1 MAALSSREAKAGVRG
16 SISPGQGCGDEVT
29 TKADKMKVRLF
40 FLRKLCY
47 NESINGHVEV
57 HMLDERM
64 NRKQIEEMAEAM
76 LTLRDR
82 EEALLFFEDIF
93 TIKELQAV
101 AQRLAVARLLKKKV
115 TYQDIAEQTGAST
128 ATISRVNRSLTYG
141 AGGYQM
147 VLSRMKEASSQ
158 EE

>member
-1 MAALSSREAKAGVRG
+1 
-16 SISPGQGCGDEVT
+16 
-29 TKADKMKVRLF
+29 
-40 FLRKLCY
+40 
-47 NESINGHVEV
+47 
-57 HMLDERM
+57 MLDERIK
-64 NRKQIEEMAEAM
+64 NEQIEELAEAM
-76 LTLRDR
+76 LTLRTR
-82 EEALLFFEDIF
+82 EEAFLFFEDIF

-115 TYQDIAEQTGAST
+115 TYQDIADGTGAST

-147 VLSRMKEASSQ
+147 VLGRMKEASSD